1 MYVFDGFGLGLF
13 SSEVKVF
20 EHCVP
25 VSGRSTLEAPVLRAL
40 MASDCVQLPS
50 LLRESVCLRLCVCVS
65 VCPCVCASMRLCV
78 CVYGEHFCLRFAFG
92 AASGKVLWENVIS
105 SPQTVL

>member
-40 MASDCVQLPS
+40 MASDCVQPPS
-50 LLRESVCLRLCVCVS
+50 LLRESECLRLCVCAS
-65 VCPCVCASMRLCV
+65 VRPCV